1 MTWKEFSNCLNRL
14 INAIAIAALLLLLIP
29 VSISAQSSIVQKDF
43 SLLEQRI
50 QNYQVDY
57 SSSFQADY
65 MRFMR
70 EDQANERE
78 EYPEPSSVLY
88 RSMMIPGWGQVTNR
102 QFWKVPIIYGLFAGV
117 GYYSYTVSVQYRG
130 YRAAYYNE
138 TRGGD
143 SDKRFGETPDF
154 IPEGLSTQQLRET
167 RDNLRNRRDFS
178 YVIMVMA
185 YGLNILDAYVFAHMR
200 SFDVSDDLSAN
211 TRIGP
216 GILDQGTP
224 GVNVRVSLQRK

>member
-1 MTWKEFSNCLNRL
+1 MIWKEFSNCLNRL
-14 INAIAIAALLLLLIP
+14 IKFYVIPALLLVP
-29 VSISAQSSIVQKDF
+29 VSISAQTSFVQKDF

-50 QNYQVDY
+50 QNYQIDY
-57 SSSFQADY
+57 SSTLQTEY

-70 EDQANERE
+70 EDQASERG

-88 RSMMIPGWGQVTNR
+88 RSMIIPGWGQVTNR
-102 QFWKVPIIYGLFAGV
+102 QIWKVPIIYTLFAGV
-117 GYYSYTVSVQYRG
+117 GYYSYMISVQYGG
-130 YRAAYYNE
+130 YRAAYYNA
-138 TRGGD
+138 TRGDD
-143 SDKRFGETPDF
+143 SDMKFGETPDF
-154 IPEGLSTQQLRET
+154 IPDGLSTQQLRET

-178 YVIMVMA
+178 YIIMVMA
-185 YGLNILDAYVFAHMR
+185 YGLNLLDAYVFAHMR

-216 GILDQGTP
+216 GILDKGIP